1 MLTHE
6 LVFISQY
13 IWFKGDK
20 KKETP
25 GAGQPCW
32 GKGTSRPD
40 MATGP
45 SRALLRKVGIKLC
58 ESLPEYGSYGYGKHP
73 QFFTLE
79 KSLFVRSFANF

>member
-1 MLTHE
+1 MLTHG

-13 IWFKGDK
+13 ICFKGDK

-32 GKGTSRPD
+32 GKGTSRPN

-45 SRALLRKVGIKLC
+45 SRALVRRVSIKLC
-58 ESLPEYGSYGYGKHP
+58 EYGFYGYGKYP

-79 KSLFVRSFANF
+79 RSLFVQFRAI